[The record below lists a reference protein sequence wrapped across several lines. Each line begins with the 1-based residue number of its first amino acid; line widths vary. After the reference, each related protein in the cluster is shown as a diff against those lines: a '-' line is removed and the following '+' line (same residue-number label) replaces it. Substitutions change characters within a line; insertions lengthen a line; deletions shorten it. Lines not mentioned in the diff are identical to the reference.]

1 MQINQCVAVL
11 TGAGS
16 GIGRAL
22 AIALARRQCHL
33 ALADINTE
41 GLAET
46 ARLARAEGVRVSEHK
61 LDVASR
67 EQVAALPAAVIAEH
81 GQVDLVI
88 NNAGVALGGDFH
100 QVSEADFDW
109 LMAIN
114 FEGVVRMSRAFLPL
128 LQQRPA
134 ARLVNISS
142 LFGLITP
149 AGQTAYC
156 ASKFA
161 VRGFSNALRLELQ
174 SSNVGVSVV
183 HPGGVATSI
192 AASAKVSADIP
203 AEQALRQQ
211 ELAGKLLRLPPAKAA
226 EIIIKGIERDKPRII
241 VGNDARILA
250 FLERL
255 LPVNYWRL
263 LPGVARKR
271 SARTLA
277 QAEPQP

>member
-1 MQINQCVAVL
+1 MQINDCVAVL

-22 AIALARRQCHL
+22 ALALASRQCHL
-33 ALADINTE
+33 ALADINEE

-46 ARLARAEGVRVSEHK
+46 ARIARVHGVRVSEHR

-67 EQVAALPAAVIAEH
+67 EQVAALPEAVIAEH
-81 GQVDLVI
+81 GKVDLLI
-88 NNAGVALGGDFH
+88 NNAGVALGGHFH

-114 FEGVVRMSRAFLPL
+114 FEAVVRMTRAVLPFL
-128 LQQRPA
+128 QERPA
-134 ARLVNISS
+134 ARIVNVSS

-174 SSNVGVSVV
+174 GSNVGVTVV

-192 AASAKVSADIP
+192 ATSARVSAAVAPQDV
-203 AEQALRQQ
+203 ELSRKQAQ
-211 ELAGKLLRLPPAKAA
+211 KLLRMPPEKAA
-226 EIIIKGIERDKPRII
+226 QIIVNGIERNKPRVL

-250 FLERL
+250 WLERL
-255 LPVNYWRL
+255 FPVNYWRL
-263 LPGVARKR
+263 LPM
-271 SARTLA
+271 LA
-277 QAEPQP
+277 KPPAPQTNQP